1 MTNFFRNY
9 KDRFLFAIMF
19 NILLIAMQVFQK
31 GIESFLSGQPLS
43 FGFISSY
50 LSSLVILIA
59 IIFLLK
65 GNKLLNGN
73 KKKI

>member
-1 MTNFFRNY
+1 MMNFFKNY

-19 NILLIAMQVFQK
+19 NMLLIAMQVFQK
-31 GIESFLSGQPLS
+31 AVESFLSDQPLS
-43 FGFISSY
+43 LGFMSSY

-65 GNKLLNGN
+65 GNRLLNGN